1 MNIVLSNTIIGVD
14 VVLKKSPNKKVM
26 KLIKVLYLRS
36 LWVVA
41 FLLVLSTCDAI
52 DVMDPNF
59 NDRNIGIW
67 EKWTDDNNYTYI
79 EISENEVTFYFYN
92 EIYRCSVVERFTILD
107 IQANGVY
114 TLQIIGSDEVNIMGF
129 SRNDRFLH
137 VRDLNTDEETKETQI
152 FNPSSKNLDDLD
164 KACATYPFLGVWERT
179 LSQELTAYLN
189 ITEEFVDVIA
199 YLKSQN
205 CYSIVRLTIN
215 SITEVEGSYKLEVQE
230 EADTSG
236 ETAEEVE
243 IFIFPDYMLL
253 KRIENG
259 FPITE
264 TYQLS
269 DLDINGQFP
278 SCSL

>member
-1 MNIVLSNTIIGVD
+1 MKVVLSNAIISAD
-14 VVLKKSPNKKVM
+14 VVLKSPNKKVM
-26 KLIKVLYLRS
+26 KLIKVLYLHY

-41 FLLVLSTCDAI
+41 LLFILSTCDAI

-59 NDRNIGIW
+59 NDRNIGVW
-67 EKWTDDNNYTYI
+67 EKWTEDNNYTYI

-92 EIYRCSVVERFTILD
+92 DIYRCSIVERFTILD

-137 VRDLNTDEETKETQI
+137 VRDLNTDIETEETQI

-164 KACATYPFLGVWERT
+164 KACGTYPFLGVWERD
-179 LSQELTAYLN
+179 LSQQLTAYLY
-189 ITEEFVDVIA
+189 ITEELIDVIA
-199 YLKSQN
+199 YLKAQN
-205 CYSIVRLTIN
+205 CYSMARLTIN
-215 SITEVEGSYKLEVQE
+215 SITEVEGSYKMEVQE

-264 TYQLS
+264 TYQPS
-269 DLDINGQFP
+269 DLDITGQFP

>member
-1 MNIVLSNTIIGVD
+1 
-14 VVLKKSPNKKVM
+14 M

-264 TYQLS
+264 TYQPS

>member
-1 MNIVLSNTIIGVD
+1 MKVVLSNAIISAD
-14 VVLKKSPNKKVM
+14 VVLKSPNKKVM
-26 KLIKVLYLRS
+26 KLIKVLYLHY

-41 FLLVLSTCDAI
+41 LLLILSTCDAI

-59 NDRNIGIW
+59 NDRNIGMW
-67 EKWTDDNNYTYI
+67 EKWTEDNNYTYI

-92 EIYRCSVVERFTILD
+92 DIYRCSIVERFTILD

-137 VRDLNTDEETKETQI
+137 VRDLNTDIETEETQI
-152 FNPSSKNLDDLD
+152 FNPSSKSLDDLD
-164 KACATYPFLGVWERT
+164 KACGTYPFLGVWERD
-179 LSQELTAYLN
+179 LSQQLTAYLH
-189 ITEEFVDVIA
+189 ITEELIDVIA
-199 YLKSQN
+199 YLKAQN
-205 CYSIVRLTIN
+205 CYSMARLTIN
-215 SITEVEGSYKLEVQE
+215 SITEVEGSYKMEVQE

-264 TYQLS
+264 TYQPS
-269 DLDINGQFP
+269 DLDITGQFP

>member
-1 MNIVLSNTIIGVD
+1 LKVVLSNAIISAD
-14 VVLKKSPNKKVM
+14 VVLKSPNKKVM
-26 KLIKVLYLRS
+26 KLIKVLYLHY

-41 FLLVLSTCDAI
+41 LLFILSTCDAI

-59 NDRNIGIW
+59 NDRNIGVW
-67 EKWTDDNNYTYI
+67 EKWTEDNNYTYI

-92 EIYRCSVVERFTILD
+92 DIYRCSIVERFTILD

-137 VRDLNTDEETKETQI
+137 VRDLNTDIETEETQI

-164 KACATYPFLGVWERT
+164 KACGTYPFLGVWERD
-179 LSQELTAYLN
+179 LSQQLTAYLY
-189 ITEEFVDVIA
+189 ITEELIDVIA
-199 YLKSQN
+199 YLKAQN
-205 CYSIVRLTIN
+205 CYSMARLTIN
-215 SITEVEGSYKLEVQE
+215 SITEVEGSYKMEVQE

-264 TYQLS
+264 TYQPS
-269 DLDINGQFP
+269 DLDITGQFP

>member
-1 MNIVLSNTIIGVD
+1 MKVVLSNAIISAD
-14 VVLKKSPNKKVM
+14 VVLKSPNKKVM
-26 KLIKVLYLRS
+26 KLIKVLYLHY

-41 FLLVLSTCDAI
+41 LLLILSTCDAI

-59 NDRNIGIW
+59 NDRNIGVW
-67 EKWTDDNNYTYI
+67 EKWTEDNNYTYI

-92 EIYRCSVVERFTILD
+92 DIYRCSIVERFTILD

-137 VRDLNTDEETKETQI
+137 VRDLNTDIETEETQI

-164 KACATYPFLGVWERT
+164 KACGTYPFLGVWERD
-179 LSQELTAYLN
+179 LSQQLTAYLY
-189 ITEEFVDVIA
+189 ITEELIDVIA
-199 YLKSQN
+199 YLKAQN
-205 CYSIVRLTIN
+205 CYSMARLTIN
-215 SITEVEGSYKLEVQE
+215 SITEVEGSYKMEVQE

-264 TYQLS
+264 TYQPS
-269 DLDINGQFP
+269 DLDITGQFP

>member
-1 MNIVLSNTIIGVD
+1 
-14 VVLKKSPNKKVM
+14 M

-41 FLLVLSTCDAI
+41 LLFVLSTCDAI

-114 TLQIIGSDEVNIMGF
+114 TLQIIGSDEDNIMGF

-199 YLKSQN
+199 YLKAQN
-205 CYSIVRLTIN
+205 CYSMARLTIN

-230 EADTSG
+230 EADTNG

-264 TYQLS
+264 TYQPS
-269 DLDINGQFP
+269 DLDITEQLS

>member
-1 MNIVLSNTIIGVD
+1 MKVVLSNAIISAD
-14 VVLKKSPNKKVM
+14 VVLKSPNKKVM
-26 KLIKVLYLRS
+26 KLIKVLYLHY

-41 FLLVLSTCDAI
+41 LLLILSTCDAI

-59 NDRNIGIW
+59 NDRNIGMW
-67 EKWTDDNNYTYI
+67 EKWTEDNNYTYI

-92 EIYRCSVVERFTILD
+92 DIYRCSIVERFTILD

-137 VRDLNTDEETKETQI
+137 VRDLNTDIETEETQI

-164 KACATYPFLGVWERT
+164 KACGTYPFLGVWERD
-179 LSQELTAYLN
+179 LSQQLTAYLH
-189 ITEEFVDVIA
+189 ITEELIDVIA
-199 YLKSQN
+199 YLKAQN
-205 CYSIVRLTIN
+205 CYSMARLTIN
-215 SITEVEGSYKLEVQE
+215 SITEVEGSYKMEVQE

-264 TYQLS
+264 TYQPS
-269 DLDINGQFP
+269 DLDITGQFP

>member
-1 MNIVLSNTIIGVD
+1 
-14 VVLKKSPNKKVM
+14 
-26 KLIKVLYLRS
+26 
-36 LWVVA
+36 
-41 FLLVLSTCDAI
+41 
-52 DVMDPNF
+52 
-59 NDRNIGIW
+59 
-67 EKWTDDNNYTYI
+67 
-79 EISENEVTFYFYN
+79 
-92 EIYRCSVVERFTILD
+92 
-107 IQANGVY
+107 
-114 TLQIIGSDEVNIMGF
+114 MGF

-164 KACATYPFLGVWERT
+164 KACATYPFLGVWERN

-199 YLKSQN
+199 YLKAQN
-205 CYSIVRLTIN
+205 CYSMARLTIN

-230 EADTSG
+230 EADTNG

-264 TYQLS
+264 TYQPS
-269 DLDINGQFP
+269 DLDITEQLS